1 MKASTE
7 LFNDL
12 LFKILQIDYKIFVRA
27 LTEVCTTTDNIILGK
42 TEQCLYPKMDLYRL
56 MIMMI
61 ILQVLEHWTVRKKR
75 LEQCQQF
82 ALFERSARA
91 AVEWIRE
98 TQERC
103 GAAAAAAAA
112 GVARESRERVRLLAQ
127 LADGLVEKGH
137 PHAVQIK
144 EWVAAVDAR

>member
-1 MKASTE
+1 M
-7 LFNDL
+7 
-12 LFKILQIDYKIFVRA
+12 
-27 LTEVCTTTDNIILGK
+27 
-42 TEQCLYPKMDLYRL
+42 
-56 MIMMI
+56 
-61 ILQVLEHWTVRKKR
+61 RKKR

-103 GAAAAAAAA
+103 GAAAAVAAA

-144 EWVAAVDAR
+144 EWVAAVDARYAMQCIYLNSFLILTSAFPIEAIFFYKVI

>member
-1 MKASTE
+1 M
-7 LFNDL
+7 
-12 LFKILQIDYKIFVRA
+12 
-27 LTEVCTTTDNIILGK
+27 
-42 TEQCLYPKMDLYRL
+42 
-56 MIMMI
+56 
-61 ILQVLEHWTVRKKR
+61 EHWTVRKKR
-75 LEQCQQF
+75 FEQCQQY
-82 ALFERSARA
+82 ALFERSAQA

-103 GAAAAAAAA
+103 GAAAAMAAG

-144 EWVAAVDAR
+144 EWVAAVDARSVHELLLETSIRAKFLYSTQGTYF

>member
-1 MKASTE
+1 
-7 LFNDL
+7 
-12 LFKILQIDYKIFVRA
+12 
-27 LTEVCTTTDNIILGK
+27 
-42 TEQCLYPKMDLYRL
+42 
-56 MIMMI
+56 MI
-61 ILQVLEHWTVRKKR
+61 QVLEHWTVRKKR

-103 GAAAAAAAA
+103 GAAAAAAAG

-144 EWVAAVDAR
+144 EWVAAVDARLLTYLLAYRMVYTY

>member
-1 MKASTE
+1 M
-7 LFNDL
+7 
-12 LFKILQIDYKIFVRA
+12 
-27 LTEVCTTTDNIILGK
+27 
-42 TEQCLYPKMDLYRL
+42 
-56 MIMMI
+56 
-61 ILQVLEHWTVRKKR
+61 RKKR

-144 EWVAAVDAR
+144 DWVAAVDARYHHPQHTPHTSTNRSRPRPGHF

>member
-1 MKASTE
+1 M
-7 LFNDL
+7 
-12 LFKILQIDYKIFVRA
+12 
-27 LTEVCTTTDNIILGK
+27 
-42 TEQCLYPKMDLYRL
+42 
-56 MIMMI
+56 
-61 ILQVLEHWTVRKKR
+61 LEHWTVRKKR

-103 GAAAAAAAA
+103 GAAGAAAAAAAA

-144 EWVAAVDAR
+144 DWVAAVDAR